1 MLLGIRGFPD
11 VQGGVEKHA
20 EQLAVALTKLGCEI
34 EAFVRSDFVPKG
46 TKRWRNIRIIRFWN
60 SRTKGVE
67 TFAHTFCGVL
77 YAAWRR
83 PDVLHIHGIGPAIFA
98 PLARVLGLRVV
109 VTYHSL
115 NYEHP
120 KWGRFARALLRT
132 GESFGMAFSNG
143 RIAISE
149 ALTKRMT
156 QTYGVPVNKIPN
168 GLNKPVIVQTIGI
181 LHAFGLVTNRYVLTV
196 ARIDETKRLLD
207 LIAAYSLIPDP
218 EFKLAIVGKADHVG
232 AYARAVDEAAR
243 RTPGVVLLGRQTG
256 DALAELYTHAGAF
269 VLPSSHEGQPL
280 ALLEAASYGLPAILS
295 DIPAH
300 RELAVPRACYFAV
313 GDIEALKQQLTLFF
327 ATPSLSRI
335 GTEDR
340 ARLLAKHDW
349 DDVARQTLEVYF
361 AACSPKQFATPYKSR
376 PNAGPG

>member
-1 MLLGIRGFPD
+1 MLLGMRGFPD
-11 VQGGVEKHA
+11 VQGGVEKHT
-20 EQLAVALTKLGCEI
+20 EKLAVALTKLGCEI
-34 EAFVRSDFVPKG
+34 EAVVRSDFVPKG
-46 TKRWRNIRIIRFWN
+46 TKRWRNIRIVRLWN

-67 TFAHTFCGVL
+67 TFVHTFCGVL

-83 PDVLHIHGIGPAIFA
+83 PNILHIHGIGPAIFA
-98 PLARVLGLRVV
+98 PLARALGLRVV

-132 GESFGMAFSNG
+132 GESFGMTFSNG

-149 ALTKRMT
+149 VLAKRMR
-156 QTYGVPVNKIPN
+156 QTYGVSVNKIPN
-168 GLNKPVIVQTIGI
+168 GLDKPVIAQTTGI
-181 LHAFGLVTNRYVLTV
+181 LHAFGLLANRYVLTV

-207 LIAAYSLIPDP
+207 LIAAYARISDPD
-218 EFKLAIVGKADHVG
+218 FKLAIVGKADHVG
-232 AYARAVDEAAR
+232 PYARAVDEAACK
-243 RTPGVVLLGRQTG
+243 TPGVVLLGRQTG
-256 DALAELYTHAGAF
+256 DALAELYTHAGVF

-280 ALLEAASYGLPAILS
+280 ALLEAVSYGLPAILS

-300 RELAVPRACYFAV
+300 RELAVPRARYFAV
-313 GDIEALKQQLTLFF
+313 GDIEALRQQLTLFF
-327 ATPSLSRI
+327 ATPSLPRI

-349 DDVARQTLEVYF
+349 VDVARRTLEVYF
-361 AACSPKQFATPYKSR
+361 AACSTKQIANAYKSR
-376 PNAGPG
+376 PSGRRS